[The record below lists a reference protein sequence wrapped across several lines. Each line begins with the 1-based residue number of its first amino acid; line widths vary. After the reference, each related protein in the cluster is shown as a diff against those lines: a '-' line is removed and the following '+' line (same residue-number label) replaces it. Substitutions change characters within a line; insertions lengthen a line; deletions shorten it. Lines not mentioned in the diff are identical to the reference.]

1 MATFQ
6 LRQMSVGEI
15 IDGALA
21 LFRHHFRI
29 FLGIA
34 LICQG
39 VPMALYAYVQFAGGI
54 LFHPILGLV
63 SVLLVSVGGLVV
75 AGASLRAISQA
86 YLGSAPTVRDALSYA
101 VGKIGALFI
110 AGLARILVIGLT
122 SLLLIIPAVVALV
135 VRGATLIVVALA
147 APVLIVPTFVV
158 ACGYGVT
165 AQAVVLEELSFPTD
179 ALGRSWSLTKG
190 HKGKVFLLGVVVFA
204 LVYFLPPLATGILSV
219 VVPALERPLFVVNS
233 VLSVVLY
240 PLVACSFTLL
250 YYDLRVRKEAFDLEH
265 LSQQLGAV
273 PAG

>member
-1 MATFQ
+1 MATYQ

-54 LFHPILGLV
+54 LFHPVLGLV

-86 YLGSAPTVRDALSYA
+86 YLASAPTVGDALSYA

-135 VRGATLIVVALA
+135 FRGATLILVALA

-165 AQAVVLEELSFPTD
+165 AQAVVLEELRFPTD
-179 ALGRSWSLTKG
+179 ALGRSWLLTKG
-190 HKGKVFLLGVVVFA
+190 HKGKVFLLGAVVFA
-204 LVYFLPPLATGILSV
+204 LVYILPPLATGILSV
-219 VVPALERPLFVVNS
+219 VVPALQRPLFVLNS

>member
-1 MATFQ
+1 MATYQ

-54 LFHPILGLV
+54 LFHPVMGLV
-63 SVLLVSVGGLVV
+63 AVLFVSVGGLIV

-86 YLGSAPTVRDALSYA
+86 YLGSGPSVGDAVRYAL
-101 VGKIGALFI
+101 GKIGALFI
-110 AGLARILVIGLT
+110 AGLARILIITLT
-122 SLLLIIPAVVALV
+122 SLLLIVPAVVALV
-135 VRGATLIVVALA
+135 MGGVALIFVA
-147 APVLIVPTFVV
+147 LMSPLLVIPTFVV

-165 AQAVVLEELSFPTD
+165 AQAVVLEELKFPTD

-190 HKGKVFLLGVVVFA
+190 HKGKVFLLGLVVFA
-204 LVYFLPPLATGILSV
+204 LVYFLPPLATGILSIV
-219 VVPALERPLFVVNS
+219 FPTLENPLLVLNS
-233 VLSVVLY
+233 VVSVVLY

-265 LSQQLGAV
+265 LSQQLGAA
-273 PAG
+273 PAA